1 MNYSLTLRKKI
12 NNSKIVFSKDELS
25 KILSCYSLG
34 VSKGTWKDYALNSNK
49 NEANFFIFKHSYA
62 LPDCIVTKSKK
73 IKKNKIRFCLN
84 SSNKKHNI
92 FNKIDDLITVL
103 KRNQFRLIKN

>member
-1 MNYSLTLRKKI
+1 MSYSLTLRKKI
-12 NNSKIVFSKDELS
+12 NNSNLFFSKNELS

-34 VSKGTWKDYALNSNK
+34 VSKGTWKDYAINSNK

-62 LPDCIVTKSKK
+62 LPDCILTKSKQ
-73 IKKNKIRFCLN
+73 IKKNKIIFYLN
-84 SSNKKHNI
+84 TSNKRKNF

-103 KRNQFRLIKN
+103 KRNQFKLL